1 MLTGVLLLLSGA
13 YSALMSGGS
22 YANLLAAVIL
32 TPALGMLLAPA
43 VVQLVDGNGPDTLKN
58 ELSFGL
64 TRGRVYLGKL
74 AAALILGLALCGVLL
89 VFCLGGG
96 WLLLAH
102 DQPENERIN
111 AAVLAFALLG
121 ALPLWCSAAGVC
133 HLAAMNIR
141 SPGAW
146 VTAYYMMFFFGQP
159 ILVLLVNLFVDRTF
173 NIDSGGLLQAV
184 LLPYSLTMPQYLS
197 GWLSWEYQ
205 LWCWGIGLG
214 WLGGS
219 TLLGWLLLR
228 RRDVR

>member
-1 MLTGVLLLLSGA
+1 M
-13 YSALMSGGS
+13 
-22 YANLLAAVIL
+22 
-32 TPALGMLLAPA
+32 
-43 VVQLVDGNGPDTLKN
+43 DPDTLKN

-159 ILVLLVNLFVDRTF
+159 MLVVLVNLFVDRTF

-184 LLPYSLTMPQYLS
+184 LLPYSLTMPPVSQRVA
-197 GWLSWEYQ
+197 
-205 LWCWGIGLG
+205 
-214 WLGGS
+214 
-219 TLLGWLLLR
+219 LLGVSALVLGNRPGVAGREHPAGMAAAR